1 MESKDNVSSRSLL
14 GAVSMEEVELK
25 ELLESEVDLVISKA
39 HRSGLNYWQILKVVT
54 GKLVTLEMLSEAEY
68 SFKGG

>member
-1 MESKDNVSSRSLL
+1 
-14 GAVSMEEVELK
+14 MEEVELK